1 MLSAIESRCV
11 RIARARMK
19 AQLPRSDLGELPVDL
34 RRLESPKLALDCWIL
49 RLDTR
54 TWIWIIKNTL
64 RLSVALFNIYD
75 MYKMTPIK
83 IQLTDVN

>member
-19 AQLPRSDLGELPVDL
+19 AQLPQSNLGDLPVDL

-49 RLDTR
+49 RLDTQ
-54 TWIWIIKNTL
+54 TWIWIIKNM